1 MAGNFKS
8 LLFLF
13 IIISSCSTS
22 TKSIG
27 EEVVNQNFEY
37 FLTDLPVF
45 PIKEN
50 LDGVIPIIVSDS
62 ITKNNFIINYCQ
74 DNCFDKINKEG
85 FHIDNKTRYNE
96 FIIESIPKQVRY
108 SKIYLINSFEE
119 IKLKNYIGINFYNF
133 YINNENSKAFI
144 IVEKIEV
151 GGKGGTTEVYF
162 FKNENGKWKF
172 YKKELL
178 LIG

>member
-1 MAGNFKS
+1 M
-8 LLFLF
+8 
-13 IIISSCSTS
+13 
-22 TKSIG
+22 
-27 EEVVNQNFEY
+27 
-37 FLTDLPVF
+37 
-45 PIKEN
+45 
-50 LDGVIPIIVSDS
+50 
-62 ITKNNFIINYCQ
+62 
-74 DNCFDKINKEG
+74 
-85 FHIDNKTRYNE
+85 
-96 FIIESIPKQVRY
+96 
-108 SKIYLINSFEE
+108 
-119 IKLKNYIGINFYNF
+119 KNYIGINFYNF